1 MVECFLMGLGVHCV
15 LTSFPGLTHVLLF
28 VCNTRKSGKKQ
39 GRSGNTYH
47 MNGIRWTRGGR
58 RRGGIHIQITCW
70 TSSSSTPLLGRT
82 SYIHR
87 WRILSSA
94 SVFGRCLPMPTSRL
108 SCVPSPSPFSPFF
121 HFLCIILNVNW
132 KTKQN
137 KETTREAWVWG
148 YY

>member
-1 MVECFLMGLGVHCV
+1 MELGIHCV

-108 SCVPSPSPFSPFF
+108 SCVPRPSPFSPLF
-121 HFLCIILNVNW
+121 HFLCIKKKKK
-132 KTKQN
+132 KTEKKKQKN
-137 KETTREAWVWG
+137 KETTREAWE
-148 YY
+148 